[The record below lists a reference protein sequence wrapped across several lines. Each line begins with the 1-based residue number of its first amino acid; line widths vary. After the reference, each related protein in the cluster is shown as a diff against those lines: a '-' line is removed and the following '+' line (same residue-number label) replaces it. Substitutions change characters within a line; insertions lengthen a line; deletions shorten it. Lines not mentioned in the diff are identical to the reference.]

1 MRSIE
6 IIPTCVPQSAE
17 DLQKNAQVIST
28 FAKDIHVDIDDD
40 IFTPVLT
47 WPYVR
52 AGEWKEFELK
62 DLQDLRVHMHLMI
75 QEPRA
80 LGTAFAHAGAYSIIA
95 HIEGFADTTEAHG
108 ALDEWR
114 SLGAKEVGLGI
125 LMHTPFETIDPLGT
139 ACDVVHLMSIAT
151 VGTQG
156 IPYDTRA
163 PARIAEFHARYPETL
178 ISVDGGVAM
187 ANIADL
193 TRAGA
198 TRFGVGSAI
207 MKSENPKA
215 AYEALKKI
223 AEEAILR

>member
-1 MRSIE
+1 MIE

-28 FAKDIHVDIDDD
+28 FAQSIHVDIDDD

-52 AGEWKEFELK
+52 AGEWQEFELAGLEN
-62 DLQDLRVHMHLMI
+62 LQIHMHLMV
-75 QEPRA
+75 EDPRA
-80 LGTAFAHAGAYSIIA
+80 LGTAFARAGAYSIIG
-95 HIEGFADTTEAHG
+95 HVEGFANTAEAHS
-108 ALDEWR
+108 ALDAWR
-114 SLGAKEVGLGI
+114 SAGAKEVGLGI
-125 LMHTPFETIDPLGT
+125 LMHTPFETLDSLVP

-156 IPYDTRA
+156 ILYDTRA
-163 PARIAEFHARYPETL
+163 PARIAEFHKRYPKTL
-178 ISVDGGVAM
+178 ISVDGGVSM
-187 ANIADL
+187 TNIGAL
-193 TRAGA
+193 VRAGA

-215 AYEALKKI
+215 AYEALKTA
-223 AEEAILR
+223 AENAAPVP